1 MKTLKRLG
9 AGVVLVLILG
19 AATLA
24 GETST
29 PPCPDPGETSTPPC
43 TVAQPTDDS
52 TATGGTTSTA
62 TPDSVDIVSIGE
74 IVFDM
79 LMLY

>member
-19 AATLA
+19 TATLA

-52 TATGGTTSTA
+52 TATDATTSTS
-62 TPDSVDIVSIGE
+62 TSDSVDIVSIGE
-74 IVFDM
+74 IVFGM
-79 LMLY
+79 LTLY